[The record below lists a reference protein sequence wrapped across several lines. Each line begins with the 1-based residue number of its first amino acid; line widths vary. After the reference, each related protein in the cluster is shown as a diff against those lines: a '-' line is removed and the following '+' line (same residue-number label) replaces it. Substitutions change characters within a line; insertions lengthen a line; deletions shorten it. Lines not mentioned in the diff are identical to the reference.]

1 MLGRNIKKY
10 RLLSGFSMREMAE
23 QLGVSHQTIKKYED
37 DTMIPNSERLI
48 EIAKLLKVKI
58 SELVNAYTVPNLK
71 YSNFRKNSSLSK
83 KKEEGLQMLIADEIA
98 KYIEILNFA
107 DEIYTFDS
115 KKWNFDVENISSLEN
130 IAIKVRKL
138 LGVSDECA
146 LDNLT
151 DKLEDNNFLILEID
165 FEEKFDGFC
174 EYVDNLAFIILSS
187 KGYERNRF
195 TLAHELGHLI
205 LNFTEKLDEKEIEK
219 YCDLFASCLLMPEKA
234 MKRELEVGQRKLLS
248 NVSLNEVLL
257 LAKEYQVSLSAVIM
271 RLHSLGI
278 IDDNKKRNLFILLSK
293 YGLRTRQLKF
303 IEEHPTRKNKI
314 IFRLEAENI
323 ISKDEAIKYLGV
335 TTDEY
340 FRSDFSS

>member
-58 SELVNAYTVPNLK
+58 SYLVNAYTEPTLK

-146 LDNLT
+146 LDN
-151 DKLEDNNFLILEID
+151 F
-165 FEEKFDGFC
+165 
-174 EYVDNLAFIILSS
+174 
-187 KGYERNRF
+187 
-195 TLAHELGHLI
+195 
-205 LNFTEKLDEKEIEK
+205 
-219 YCDLFASCLLMPEKA
+219 
-234 MKRELEVGQRKLLS
+234 
-248 NVSLNEVLL
+248 
-257 LAKEYQVSLSAVIM
+257 
-271 RLHSLGI
+271 
-278 IDDNKKRNLFILLSK
+278 
-293 YGLRTRQLKF
+293 
-303 IEEHPTRKNKI
+303 
-314 IFRLEAENI
+314 
-323 ISKDEAIKYLGV
+323 
-335 TTDEY
+335 
-340 FRSDFSS
+340 